1 MFDGEGRLDFHLH
14 KSLTL
19 VGSPVVVVV
28 GDFNGDTK
36 MDLAVA
42 LGGASQLVILLGDGQ
57 GNFQMSASQDVS
69 GSPTSLVVADLNGDR
84 NLDLAVAAGTEA
96 EVLLGNGDGTFQ
108 PARY

>member
-1 MFDGEGRLDFHLH
+1 M
-14 KSLTL
+14 L

-28 GDFNGDTK
+28 GDFNGDAK

-42 LGGASQLVILLGDGQ
+42 LSRANQLVILLGDGQ
-57 GNFQMSASQDVS
+57 SNFQMSASYDAN

-84 NLDLAVAAGTEA
+84 NQDLAVAAGTEA

-108 PARY
+108 LARY